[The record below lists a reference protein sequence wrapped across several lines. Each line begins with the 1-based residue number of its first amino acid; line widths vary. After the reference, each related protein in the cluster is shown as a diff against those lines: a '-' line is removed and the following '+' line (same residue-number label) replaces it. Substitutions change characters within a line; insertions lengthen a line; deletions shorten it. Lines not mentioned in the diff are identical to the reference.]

1 MRTLIHMPTN
11 LPELTKYKKQEESDF
26 GVLIAQQYSKG
37 KIFPYP
43 HQLELK
49 DTYGKDSMLFKEV
62 SDLQLIKCLKIKHE
76 GILIRNT
83 ISSSNG
89 AAGIPDY
96 SWTDKQAVYITIRY
110 PKSWC
115 FIDIDT
121 FVLEK
126 ERSKKKSM
134 TEERAREISI
144 KVILKK

>member
-1 MRTLIHMPTN
+1 MKTK
-11 LPELTKYKKQEESDF
+11 LPELPKHKKQEESNF

-62 SDLQLIKCLKIKHE
+62 SDLQIIKGLKIKHD
-76 GILIRNT
+76 GILVRNT
-83 ISSSNG
+83 IASSNG
-89 AAGIPDY
+89 TAGIPDY
-96 SWTDKQAVYITIRY
+96 SWTDRRAVYIVIRY

-121 FVLEK
+121 FVLERD
-126 ERSKKKSM
+126 RSKKKSM
-134 TEERAREISI
+134 TEERACELSI
-144 KVILKK
+144 KVIKRK

>member
-1 MRTLIHMPTN
+1 MTR
-11 LPELTKYKKQEESDF
+11 LPEIPKYKKQEESNF
-26 GVLIAQQYSKG
+26 GVLIAQQYTKG
-37 KIFPYP
+37 KVFPYP

-62 SDLQLIKCLKIKHE
+62 SDLQIIKCLKIKHE
-76 GILIRNT
+76 GVLIRNT
-83 ISSSNG
+83 IVTSNG
-89 AAGIPDY
+89 TAGIPDY
-96 SWTDKQAVYITIRY
+96 SWTDRQAVYIVIRY

-134 TEERAREISI
+134 TEERAQAISI
-144 KVILKK
+144 KVIPKR